1 MLSLNGVGNKNHVW
15 FMGVDIRQC
24 PIQGNIIFENETAI
38 QVAVAFTKD
47 GISGTKF
54 DLAPNE
60 TKRIENLEGEYHIMV
75 VHMPTDCLELAF
87 ISITKDEI
95 STSKYFHRAV
105 LTITKIDRQ
114 SAEVG

>member
-24 PIQGNIIFENETAI
+24 PMHGHIIFENETAI

-54 DLAPNE
+54 DLAPYE
-60 TKRIENLEGEYHIMV
+60 TNTIENLDGEQHLMV
-75 VHMPTDCLELAF
+75 VHMPTDSLELLY
-87 ISITKDEI
+87 ISMTKDGNT
-95 STSKYFHRAV
+95 TSKYFHRAV

-114 SAEVG
+114 SPEVG